1 MAINTNTQ
9 KQTSKNRSA
18 EETKSFMEKAYN
30 QAEQEL
36 EKYLKKMNKTDKQI
50 RLFRDVKWRLRMSL
64 LVITQN

>member
-9 KQTSKNRSA
+9 KQTLKNRSA

-36 EKYLKKMNKTDKQI
+36 EKYLKKKNKTDNYK
-50 RLFRDVKWRLRMSL
+50 KTENKYS
-64 LVITQN
+64 